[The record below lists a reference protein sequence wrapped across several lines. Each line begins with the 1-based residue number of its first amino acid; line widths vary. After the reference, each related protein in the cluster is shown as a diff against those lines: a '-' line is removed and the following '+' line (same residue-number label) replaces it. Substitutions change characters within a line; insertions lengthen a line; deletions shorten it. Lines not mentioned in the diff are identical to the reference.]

1 HRQWP
6 IRSTIDAHA
15 WRSSDGSIRRDARA
29 YFVRMVTLSTMALF
43 ACLGA
48 LWGWKAASV
57 RLQTGGGP
65 NWKRPADVGRRDH
78 ARRVRRRRQLW
89 RLGYTGTWTAA
100 GAAGGYGVLWLVFAL
115 GGFLSNYM

>member
-1 HRQWP
+1 
-6 IRSTIDAHA
+6 
-15 WRSSDGSIRRDARA
+15 
-29 YFVRMVTLSTMALF
+29 MVTLSTMALF

-65 NWKRPADVGRRDH
+65 NWKRPAEVGRRVH

-89 RLGYTGTWTAA
+89 RLGYTGTWTAL
-100 GAAGGYGVLWLVFAL
+100 GAAGGYGVLWLVFAF